1 MVCHATEPREPMR
14 HLPLLLLAAMLLIV
28 GLFSAFV
35 GLIWQGTPPPATEVL
50 SVRGEAVKLTGSG
63 IYRYN
68 PAMLGAG
75 SRRRTSCNSSC
86 CPSSPSLPS
95 PSPAAGRPPYD
106 RCRRRGRWRQRAR
119 RRVPEPRKE
128 GRRRIPARTPRGAVR
143 PNGATASPDHRPT
156 GNTRRIRGL
165 VQMGPIAATSQGRCH
180 VEERDLES

>member
-1 MVCHATEPREPMR
+1 MR

-75 SRRRTSCNSSC
+75 FSAQDVVQLVV
-86 CPSSPSLPS
+86 LPVLALS
-95 PSPAAGRPPYD
+95 ALAFA
-106 RCRRRGRWRQRAR
+106 RGR
-119 RRVPEPRKE
+119 E
-128 GRRRIPARTPRGAVR
+128 
-143 PNGATASPDHRPT
+143 
-156 GNTRRIRGL
+156 
-165 VQMGPIAATSQGRCH
+165 AAI
-180 VEERDLES
+180 